1 MRLSFLLFL
10 IIKLQPKFGSNLKQF
25 QKMAKGLEKQHVKET
40 SRVVHIGATSKSQE
54 DAALQIPGWRKTM
67 KIPANNL

>member
-1 MRLSFLLFL
+1 
-10 IIKLQPKFGSNLKQF
+10 
-25 QKMAKGLEKQHVKET
+25 MAKGLEKQHVKET